1 VPSFDFAIIGAG
13 IVGLAVTFELK
24 KRYPGANIV
33 VLEKEPALGK
43 HASGRNSG
51 VLHSGIYYGPDTLKA
66 RVCPRG
72 AARMMDFAEEQGIP
86 YRRSGKVRGMDK
98 EIA

>member
-1 VPSFDFAIIGAG
+1 
-13 IVGLAVTFELK
+13 
-24 KRYPGANIV
+24 
-33 VLEKEPALGK
+33 
-43 HASGRNSG
+43 

-66 RVCPRG
+66 RVCSRG